1 MTVKKAIQGLDIL
14 IPNKKKVQAGI
25 LDPTQPWN
33 KNNDLVNA
41 MAKFMADGLQN
52 DLDWLIALKRQLLPH
67 QHLTKIVC
75 THPKKDHDIADGQKY
90 CMNCNKD
97 L

>member
-1 MTVKKAIQGLDIL
+1 MQFLGMLSLLVDTISNLASFIL
-14 IPNKKKVQAGI
+14 K
-25 LDPTQPWN
+25 LT
-33 KNNDLVNA
+33 L
-41 MAKFMADGLQN
+41 AKLMADGLQN
-52 DLDWLIALKRQLLPH
+52 DLEWLHALKRQLIPH

-75 THPKKDHDIADGQKY
+75 THPKKDHDIADGQTY